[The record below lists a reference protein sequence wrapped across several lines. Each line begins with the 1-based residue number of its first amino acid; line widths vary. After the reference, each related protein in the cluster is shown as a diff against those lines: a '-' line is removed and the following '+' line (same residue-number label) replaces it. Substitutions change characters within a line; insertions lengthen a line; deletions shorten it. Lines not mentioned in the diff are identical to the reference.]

1 MTVLRASEGTPVPVS
16 FCAEGDRKII
26 LWAAILASSMGFI
39 DGSVTS
45 IALPAMREALGASL
59 PEAQWINASYLLAVS
74 SLVLVGG
81 AMGDRFGIARIFS
94 MGILVFVAGSL
105 ACAAALTPEQMI
117 AARAAKGIG
126 AAMMVPGSMAMVSR
140 AYPRDERGRALGL
153 WAAASTL
160 TTALGPV
167 LGGMFVTWGGELGW
181 RLVFALNLPLGLAA
195 LWLVHGRTPGD
206 IGKPGVRVD
215 LPGAGLATMAL
226 GLMAW
231 ALTDANAPGWIALG
245 AAASLLAFL
254 AWESVAPAPML
265 RLGLFRN
272 RTLAVTN
279 LVTFVLYFALNG
291 VMFYLPM
298 TAVSAWG
305 VTALEVTAAFL
316 PISILIGVMS
326 APAGRL
332 ADRFGA
338 GPLMAAG
345 SGLVAVAYAGLWHFA
360 PDGQFWSHVVPFTA
374 LAGFGLGLVVAPLT
388 AAAMQGAEDGEQ
400 GAASGVN
407 NAVARV
413 AGLIS
418 VALLG
423 RLAAEAYGPG
433 APGFGV
439 TGDSAQHLAATGAAF
454 GTVALTASLMAALA
468 AVLALMVARPVR

>member
-1 MTVLRASEGTPVPVS
+1 MPVS
-16 FCAEGDRKII
+16 FCADADRRII

-39 DGSVTS
+39 DSSVTS
-45 IALPAMREALGASL
+45 IATPAMREALGATL
-59 PEAQWINASYLLAVS
+59 QQAQWINAAYLLSLS

-94 MGILVFVAGSL
+94 LGILVFVGGSL

-117 AARAAKGIG
+117 AARAVKGVG
-126 AAMMVPGSMAMVSR
+126 AALMVPGSMAMVSR
-140 AYPRDERGRALGL
+140 AYPRAERGQALGL

-195 LWLVHGRTPGD
+195 LWLIRGRTPGD

-215 LPGAGLATMAL
+215 ILGGLLATLGL

-231 ALTDANAPGWIALG
+231 ALTEASAGPMIAL
-245 AAASLLAFL
+245 AAVASLAAFL
-254 AWESVAPAPML
+254 AWEAMTPAPML
-265 RLGLFRN
+265 RLAMFRN
-272 RTLAVTN
+272 RTMAVTN

-291 VMFYLPM
+291 VIFSLPM
-298 TAVSAWG
+298 TAVSAWK
-305 VTALEVTAAFL
+305 VTPLDVTAAFL
-316 PISILIGVMS
+316 PISVLIGILS
-326 APAGRL
+326 APAGRM
-332 ADRFGA
+332 ADRWGA

-345 SGLVAVAYAGLWHFA
+345 SGLVACAYAGLWLAA
-360 PDGQFWSHVVPFTA
+360 PHGQFWTNVVPLTA

-400 GAASGVN
+400 GAASGIN

-413 AGLIS
+413 AGLIAI
-418 VALLG
+418 ALQG
-423 RLAAEAYGPG
+423 RIAAAAYGPG

-439 TGDSAQHLAATGAAF
+439 TGDGPAHLAATGAAF
-454 GTVALTASLMAALA
+454 GAVALTASLMAALA
-468 AVLALMVARPVR
+468 AVLALMLARRVR

>member
-1 MTVLRASEGTPVPVS
+1 MTLARASEGTPVPVS
-16 FCAEGDRKII
+16 FCAEGDRRII

-39 DGSVTS
+39 DSSVTS

-59 PEAQWINASYLLAVS
+59 PEAQWINAAYLLAVS

-94 MGILVFVAGSL
+94 LGILVFVAGSL
-105 ACAAALTPEQMI
+105 ACAFAVSPGQMI
-117 AARAAKGIG
+117 AARAAKGLG
-126 AAMMVPGSMAMVSR
+126 AAMMVPGSMAMISR

-153 WAAASTL
+153 WAGASTL
-160 TTALGPV
+160 TTAMGPV
-167 LGGMFVTWGGELGW
+167 IGGMFVTWGGEIGW
-181 RLVFALNLPLGLAA
+181 RLVFGLNLPLGMVA
-195 LWLVHGRTPGD
+195 LWLVRGRTPGD
-206 IGKPGVRVD
+206 VGKPGVRVD
-215 LPGAGLATMAL
+215 LSGAALATLGL

-231 ALTDANAPGWIALG
+231 VLTDAAAPIWVAF
-245 AAASLLAFL
+245 ASVASLAAFL
-254 AWESVAPAPML
+254 VWEAVTPTPML

-272 RTLAVTN
+272 RTLALTN
-279 LVTFVLYFALNG
+279 VVTFVLYFALNG

-298 TAVSAWG
+298 AAVTAWN

-316 PISILIGVMS
+316 PISLLIGVLS

-332 ADRFGA
+332 ADRWGA

-345 SGLVAVAYAGLWHFA
+345 SALVAVAYAGLWHFA
-360 PDGQFWSHVVPFTA
+360 PDGQFWTHVVPFTA
-374 LAGFGLGLVVAPLT
+374 LAGLGLGLVVAPLT

-413 AGLIS
+413 AGLIA

-423 RLAAEAYGPG
+423 RVAAEAYGPG

-439 TGDSAQHLAATGAAF
+439 TADTPAHLAATGAAF
-454 GTVALTASLMAALA
+454 GSVALSASLMAALA
-468 AVLALMVARPVR
+468 AALALLVARPVR